1 MADQISPNALRAFDD
16 NGDPAP
22 GAKLIV
28 YETGTTTPVTVYTDS
43 AFSVAH
49 ASPIVA
55 DGNGYFAQIFYGGT
69 IALKIVITDSED
81 VTLQTIDPA
90 WQISTSGGAASLVTF
105 TPTGDLVST
114 NVQDAI
120 VEVQGNI
127 GSNDGSTNANTL
139 VTTAGSSSAYTVSAA
154 ATITAYA
161 EGQKFLL
168 RANHAS
174 TGASTLNVDSLGAK
188 NLQKYDAS
196 GSLVALA
203 AGDLPANSIFE
214 ATYDGTRFVLV
225 SPAVGNSD
233 LPGVLGLLDE
243 DDMASDSATE
253 APSQKSTK
261 AYVDAEVAA
270 VGGVP
275 TLGTRQSASGSNVT
289 FSSIPSG
296 TKVIRVMLVDV
307 DKSSPT
313 GSVQVTIGDAGGIEA
328 TGYDSSSSTI
338 EGTPDADTSSTG
350 FAIAGANG
358 MDVLVTL
365 SLEDASSNTWIASHS
380 GNVGGVPVT
389 GGGRKALSA
398 ELTQVRVETSSSFS
412 DGTINIQ
419 YE

>member
-1 MADQISPNALRAFDD
+1 
-16 NGDPAP
+16 
-22 GAKLIV
+22 
-28 YETGTTTPVTVYTDS
+28 
-43 AFSVAH
+43 
-49 ASPIVA
+49 
-55 DGNGYFAQIFYGGT
+55 
-69 IALKIVITDSED
+69 

-90 WQISTSGGAASLVTF
+90 WQISTSGGAANLVTF
-105 TPTGDLVST
+105 TPAGDLVST

-120 VEVQGNI
+120 EEVQGNI

-243 DDMASDSATE
+243 DDMASDSASE
-253 APSQKSTK
+253 APSQQSVK
-261 AYVDAEVAA
+261 AYVVAY
-270 VGGVP
+270 VGWTYTSEGDL
-275 TLGTRQSASGSNVT
+275 TNGGANDLSEFEFTGL
-289 FSSIPSG
+289 PSG
-296 TKVIRVMLVDV
+296 ITEIEVLLDEAGESGNDLVIQL
-307 DKSSPT
+307 ST
-313 GSVQVTIGDAGGIEA
+313 GTTFVV
-328 TGYDSSSSTI
+328 TGYRAGTGDIGNEGDYTDGFPLNRNTTGNDS
-338 EGTPDADTSSTG
+338 G
-350 FAIAGANG
+350 
-358 MDVLVTL
+358 VLRLVKG
-365 SLEDASSNTWIASHS
+365 S
-380 GNVGGVPVT
+380 GNKWYGAHGVGT
-389 GGGRKALSA
+389 FAGGGRIDLGGTLDGVRISTSGALSGVLNNA
-398 ELTQVRVETSSSFS
+398 TMQVR
-412 DGTINIQ
+412 
-419 YE
+419 YR